1 MGNFLEVFCTKIES
15 SRNKFH
21 SFVSEEPPKPPPKSG
36 PRTPEPEAN
45 NDRRE
50 KVEDDLEIGNDLL
63 NISQRRDFE
72 EQLGDIRSRGS
83 QRAIS

>member
-1 MGNFLEVFCTKIES
+1 MGNFLEVFCTKIEP

-21 SFVSEEPPKPPPKSG
+21 SFVSEEPPKLPTKSG
-36 PRTPEPEAN
+36 LHTPEPEAN

-72 EQLGDIRSRGS
+72 ELGDIRSRGG